1 MTLFNSIR
9 ARNRPKMPVIS
20 ISFNRFLGVMGALF
34 GLISSVS
41 AQLPSLSEADFQWLG
56 KQIYQN
62 ECNSNYQCLTSWN
75 QGEDFPSLGIG
86 HFIWFQADQIEPFE
100 ETFPALL
107 DYLRNKGEALPRWLL
122 DMPVA
127 ESPWPNRDSFLTEIE
142 SARMAELREF
152 LFNTR
157 EQQSAFIANRLVETL
172 PQLLQ
177 SAPTQYHS
185 TIESNFNAI
194 ANTSPPYGLYA
205 LIDYVHFKGSGI
217 NEKERYQQLG
227 WGLAQ
232 VLLQM
237 KGNDLQAFVDAAE
250 TVLVRRVKNSPEHR
264 NEGRWLKGWK
274 NRLQTYL
281 PQTP

>member
-1 MTLFNSIR
+1 
-9 ARNRPKMPVIS
+9 
-20 ISFNRFLGVMGALF
+20 MGALF
-34 GLISSVS
+34 GLISSAS
-41 AQLPSLSEADFQWLG
+41 AQLPMLSTADFQWLG
-56 KQIYQN
+56 QQIYQN
-62 ECNSNYQCLTSWN
+62 ECNSSYQCLTSWN

-86 HFIWFQADQIEPFE
+86 HFIWFQAGQIEPFE

-107 DYLRNKGEALPRWLL
+107 DYLRSQNRTLPKWIS

-127 ESPWPNRDSFLTEIE
+127 ESPWLDRDSFLAELE
-142 SARMAELREF
+142 SARMTELREF

-177 SAPTQYHS
+177 STPVESRA
-185 TIESNFNAI
+185 TIESNFNAV
-194 ANTSPPYGLYA
+194 AHASPPYGLYA

-217 NEKERYQQLG
+217 NENERYQGIG
-227 WGLAQ
+227 WGLQQ

-237 KGNDLQAFVDAAE
+237 RDSDLQAFVEAAE
-250 TVLVRRVKNSPEHR
+250 TVLTRRVHNSPAQR
-264 NEGRWLKGWK
+264 NEGRWLQGWK

-281 PQTP
+281 P

>member
-1 MTLFNSIR
+1 
-9 ARNRPKMPVIS
+9 MPVIS
-20 ISFNRFLGVMGALF
+20 ISFNRFLGIMGALS
-34 GLISSVS
+34 GLISSAS
-41 AQLPSLSEADFQWLG
+41 AQLPTLSEADFQWLG

-62 ECNSNYQCLTSWN
+62 ECNSSYQCLTSWN

-107 DYLRNKGEALPRWLL
+107 HYLRNQGKALPKWLT
-122 DMPVA
+122 DMPIA
-127 ESPWPNRDSFLTEIE
+127 ESPWSNRDSFLADID
-142 SARMAELREF
+142 SARMTELREF
-152 LFNTR
+152 LFITR

-177 SAPTQYHS
+177 LAPIESHP
-185 TIESNFNAI
+185 TIESNFNAV
-194 ANTSPPYGLYA
+194 AHASPPYGLYA

-217 NEKERYQQLG
+217 NEKERYQGQG
-227 WGLAQ
+227 WGLQQ

-237 KGNDLQAFVDAAE
+237 SGNDLQAFVNAAQ
-250 TVLVRRVKNSPEHR
+250 TVLTRRVQYSPEHR
-264 NEGRWLKGWK
+264 NEGRWLEGWK

-281 PQTP
+281 P